1 MLRAW
6 FLLWKKQDRF
16 ITYCNY
22 IKTLSNSENQLLEGL
37 EALYSKYNKRKFVHP
52 DPLEFLYLFKDPK
65 EREVAGLI
73 AASLAYGR
81 VSQILKSISIC
92 LQKMEKRPRA
102 FLLSHSPT
110 DIEKV
115 FSDFNYRFTK
125 AWEMTRFL
133 IGLKGLIERYDTL
146 EKAFLKAGQVQEN
159 QPCLVVKRLSAF
171 VSALLGIAGLEKS
184 YLLPDPRKK
193 SACKRLFLF
202 LRWMVRS
209 DQVDPGG
216 WTCLSP
222 RDLLIP
228 LDTHMFNI
236 ARDIGLT
243 GRKQADL
250 NTAIEITEAFRN
262 LNPEDPVKYDF
273 VLTRFGIRREL
284 SRKDIPHLLS
294 RS

>member
-1 MLRAW
+1 MPLDAQGLVLAVART
-6 FLLWKKQDRF
+6 DRF
-16 ITYCNY
+16 IDYPK
-22 IKTLSNSENQLLEGL
+22 ILSNSENRLLEGL

-65 EREVAGLI
+65 EREVAGFI

-81 VSQILKSISIC
+81 VSQILKSITIC
-92 LQKMEKRPRA
+92 LEKMEMRPRA
-102 FLLSHSPT
+102 FLLSKSQT
-110 DIEKV
+110 DIEKI

-133 IGLKGLIERYDTL
+133 MGLKGLIERYDSL
-146 EKAFLKAGQVQEN
+146 EKAFLKAGEVQEN
-159 QPCLVVKRLSAF
+159 LPCPIVKRLSAF
-171 VSALLGIAGLEKS
+171 VSVLLEIARLEKS

-202 LRWMVRS
+202 LRWMVRK
-209 DQVDPGG
+209 DEVDPGG
-216 WTCLSP
+216 WTCLGP
-222 RDLLIP
+222 RDLLVP

-236 ARDIGLT
+236 ARDLGLT
-243 GRKQADL
+243 CRKQANL
-250 NTAIEITEAFRN
+250 ITAIEITEAFKS

-284 SRKDIPHLLS
+284 SRKDIPSLLS
-294 RS
+294 KS